1 MHSYQLLGQPFKH
14 RKTMPSATTF
24 LPGEPELGHLCA
36 PHVGA
41 KSHRR
46 HNPPGAGLA
55 SITHRKVYHNY
66 LM

>member
-1 MHSYQLLGQPFKH
+1 
-14 RKTMPSATTF
+14 MPSATTF
-24 LPGEPELGHLCA
+24 LPGEPELGHLCT

-41 KSHRR
+41 KSHHR

-55 SITHRKVYHNY
+55 SITHRKMYHNY